1 MFLLTLDEP
10 GVGGLRDELTRRS
23 LLTSVGSVGA
33 AGLLGLAACGDAP
46 EAAAP
51 TSGTRT
57 VTHPLGTTEV
67 PVVPQRVLS
76 LDSNG
81 ALQVSLEL
89 GAPLVASETLDGA
102 VSVPGYLPAPPPGFE
117 SLGFDQLDL
126 ERVAG
131 LRPDLVIGNVQRVE
145 EAYAELSRIA
155 PTVAYE
161 NAGAGQD
168 WRESVRTIGDVL
180 GARARVDERL
190 AGYTARAAEVAGRH
204 AELIAGS
211 TVALLRFTSSEL
223 RIVRGEIFGA
233 SILAHVGLRRP
244 PSTDTPGP
252 SATYVSLTEETVGVT
267 GDADVLLYFAGG
279 GGSAL
284 DAAATAQR
292 YQSGGLWQRLPAVR
306 AGRVVELD
314 PIAWWDGYSVSAA
327 LACLDELDTAL
338 SRV

>member
-1 MFLLTLDEP
+1 VFLRALDEP
-10 GVGGLRDELTRRS
+10 GIGGLRDELTRRT
-23 LLTSVGSVGA
+23 LLTSAG
-33 AGLLGLAACGDAP
+33 AGLLGLTACGTPDAP
-46 EAAAP
+46 PPARE
-51 TSGTRT
+51 TRT
-57 VTHPLGTTEV
+57 ITHPLGTADV
-67 PVVPQRVLS
+67 PVAPQRVLS

-89 GAPLVASETLDGA
+89 AAPLVASETLDGA
-102 VSVPGYLPAPPPGFE
+102 VPVPPYLPAPPPGFE

-126 ERVAG
+126 ERVAA

-155 PTVAYE
+155 PTVAYR

-180 GARARVDERL
+180 GALPRVEERL
-190 AGYTARAAEVAGRH
+190 AEYAARSEAVATRH

-233 SILAHVGLRRP
+233 SILAHTGIRRP

-252 SATYVSLTEETVGVT
+252 NATYLSLTEETVGVT
-267 GDADVLLYFAGG
+267 ADADVLLYFVGG

-292 YQSGGLWQRLPAVR
+292 YLSGGLWQQLPAVR
-306 AGRVVELD
+306 SGRVMELD
-314 PIAWWDGYSVSAA
+314 PISWWDGYSVSAG

>member
-1 MFLLTLDEP
+1 VFILIPDEP
-10 GVGGLRDELTRRS
+10 GTDGLRAELTRRS
-23 LLTSVGSVGA
+23 LLTSTGL
-33 AGLLGLAACGDAP
+33 AGLLTACGGAP
-46 EAAAP
+46 GAVQRAGA
-51 TSGTRT
+51 TRT
-57 VTHPLGTTEV
+57 VSHPLGSAEV
-67 PVVPQRVLS
+67 PVAPQRVLS

-102 VSVPGYLPAPPPGFE
+102 APIPPYLPAPPPGFE

-126 ERVAG
+126 ERVAA

-155 PTVAYE
+155 PTVAYR

-180 GARARVDERL
+180 GALPRVEERL
-190 AGYTARAAEVAGRH
+190 AEYAARAEAVARRH
-204 AELIAGS
+204 ADLIAGS

-233 SILAHVGLRRP
+233 SILAHAGIRRP

-267 GDADVLLYFAGG
+267 ADADVLLYLVGG

-292 YQSGGLWQRLPAVR
+292 YLSGGLWQQLPAVR
-306 AGRVVELD
+306 ARRAVQLD
-314 PIAWWDGYSVSAA
+314 PVAWWDGYSVSAA
-327 LACLDELDTAL
+327 LACLDELDAAL
-338 SRV
+338 ARV

>member
-1 MFLLTLDEP
+1 VFLLTPSEP
-10 GVGGLRDELTRRS
+10 GVGGLRDEITRRS
-23 LLTSVGSVGA
+23 LLTSVGA
-33 AGLLGLAACGDAP
+33 AGLLTACGGAP
-46 EAAAP
+46 EAAPPVRA
-51 TSGTRT
+51 TRT
-57 VTHPLGTTEV
+57 ITHPLGNADV
-67 PVVPQRVLS
+67 PIAPQRVLS

-81 ALQVSLEL
+81 ALQVGLEL
-89 GAPLVASETLDGA
+89 GAPLIASETLDGA
-102 VSVPGYLPAPPPGFE
+102 VPVPPYLPAPPPGLE
-117 SLGFDQLDL
+117 SLGFNQLDL
-126 ERVAG
+126 ERVAA
-131 LRPDLVIGNVQRVE
+131 LRPDLVIGNVPRVE
-145 EAYAELSRIA
+145 EAYADLSRIA
-155 PTVAYE
+155 PTVAYR

-180 GARARVDERL
+180 GALPRVEERL
-190 AGYTARAAEVAGRH
+190 AEYAARVEDVATRH
-204 AELIAGS
+204 AERIAGS

-233 SILAHVGLRRP
+233 SILAHTGIRRP

-267 GDADVLLYFAGG
+267 ADADVLLYFVGG

-292 YQSGGLWQRLPAVR
+292 YLSGGLWPQLPAVR

-314 PIAWWDGYSVSAA
+314 PVAWWDGYSVSAG
-327 LACLDELDTAL
+327 LACLDELDAAL

>member
-1 MFLLTLDEP
+1 MFLLTPDEP
-10 GVGGLRDELTRRS
+10 GTGGPRAELTRRA
-23 LLTSVGSVGA
+23 LLTSVGA
-33 AGLLGLAACGDAP
+33 AGLLTACSGAP
-46 EAAAP
+46 EAAPPVTA
-51 TSGTRT
+51 TRT
-57 VTHPLGTTEV
+57 VTHPLGAADV
-67 PVVPQRVLS
+67 PVAPQRVLS

-81 ALQVSLEL
+81 ALQVGLEL
-89 GAPLVASETLDGA
+89 GAPLIASETLDGA
-102 VSVPGYLPAPPPGFE
+102 VSVPPYLPAPPPGFE
-117 SLGFDQLDL
+117 SLGFDRLDL
-126 ERVAG
+126 ERVAA
-131 LRPDLVIGNVQRVE
+131 LRPDLVIGNVQRIE

-155 PTVAYE
+155 PTVTYR

-180 GARARVDERL
+180 GALPLVEERL
-190 AGYTARAAEVAGRH
+190 ARYTARVEAVAARH

-233 SILAHVGLRRP
+233 SILAHAGIRRP

-252 SATYVSLTEETVGVT
+252 SATYVSLTEETVGGT
-267 GDADVLLYFAGG
+267 ADADVLLYFVGG
-279 GGSAL
+279 GSSAL

-292 YQSGGLWQRLPAVR
+292 YLSGGLWQRLPAVR

-327 LACLDELDTAL
+327 ETCLTELDEAL
-338 SRV
+338 AGV

>member
-1 MFLLTLDEP
+1 VP
-10 GVGGLRDELTRRS
+10 GIGGLRDEITRRS
-23 LLTSVGSVGA
+23 LLTSVGV
-33 AGLLGLAACGDAP
+33 AGLLTACGSAP
-46 EAAAP
+46 EAAPPA
-51 TSGTRT
+51 SDTRT

-67 PVVPQRVLS
+67 PVAPHRVLS

-89 GAPLVASETLDGA
+89 GAPLVASETLDGE
-102 VSVPGYLPAPPPGFE
+102 VPVPPYLPAPPPGFE
-117 SLGFDQLDL
+117 SLGFNHLDL
-126 ERVAG
+126 ERVAT

-145 EAYAELSRIA
+145 EAYADLSRIA
-155 PTVAYE
+155 PTVAYR

-168 WRESVRTIGDVL
+168 WRESVRTIGGVL
-180 GARARVDERL
+180 GALPRVEERLVEYAARVD
-190 AGYTARAAEVAGRH
+190 AVATRH
-204 AELIAGS
+204 AERIAGS

-233 SILAHVGLRRP
+233 SILAHAGIRRP

-267 GDADVLLYFAGG
+267 ADADVLLYLVGG

-284 DAAATAQR
+284 EAAATAQR
-292 YQSGGLWQRLPAVR
+292 YLSGGLWQQLPAVR
-306 AGRVVELD
+306 AGRAVQLD

-327 LACLDELDTAL
+327 LACVNELDAAL
-338 SRV
+338 RRV

>member
-1 MFLLTLDEP
+1 VFLLTPDEP
-10 GVGGLRDELTRRS
+10 GIGGLRAELTRRS
-23 LLTSVGSVGA
+23 LLTSAGL
-33 AGLLGLAACGDAP
+33 AGLLTACGGAP
-46 EAAAP
+46 EATP
-51 TSGTRT
+51 EPGRSRT
-57 VTHPLGTTEV
+57 VVHPLGTTEV
-67 PVVPQRVLS
+67 PVAPQRVLS

-81 ALQVSLEL
+81 ALQVGLEL

-102 VSVPGYLPAPPPGFE
+102 VPIPPYLPAPPPGFE
-117 SLGFDQLDL
+117 SLGFNQLDL
-126 ERVAG
+126 ERVAA

-145 EAYAELSRIA
+145 EAYPELSRIA
-155 PTVAYE
+155 PTVAYR

-168 WRESVRTIGDVL
+168 WRDSVRTIGDVL
-180 GARARVDERL
+180 GSLPRVEQRL
-190 AGYTARAAEVAGRH
+190 AEYTARAEALAARH
-204 AELIAGS
+204 ADRIAGS

-233 SILAHVGLRRP
+233 SILAHAGIRRP

-252 SATYVSLTEETVGVT
+252 SATYVSLTEETVGHT
-267 GDADVLLYFAGG
+267 ADADLLLYFVGG

-292 YQSGGLWQRLPAVR
+292 YQSGRLWQQLPAVR

-314 PIAWWDGYSVSAA
+314 PVAWWDGYSVSAA
-327 LACLDELDTAL
+327 LTCLEELDTAL

>member
-1 MFLLTLDEP
+1 VFLLTPDEP
-10 GVGGLRDELTRRS
+10 GVGGICAELTRRS
-23 LLTSVGSVGA
+23 LLTSVGA
-33 AGLLGLAACGDAP
+33 AGLLTACGGAP
-46 EAAAP
+46 EAGQPA
-51 TSGTRT
+51 SGTRT
-57 VTHPLGTTEV
+57 VTHPLGTSEV
-67 PVVPQRVLS
+67 PIAPQRVLS

-102 VSVPGYLPAPPPGFE
+102 VPVPGYLPPPPPGFE

-126 ERVAG
+126 ERVAA

-180 GARARVDERL
+180 GARTQVEERL
-190 AGYTARAAEVAGRH
+190 AEYATRVDAVAARH

-233 SILAHVGLRRP
+233 SILAHAGVRRP
-244 PSTDTPGP
+244 PSTDTPGQN
-252 SATYVSLTEETVGVT
+252 ATYVSLTEETVGVT
-267 GDADVLLYFAGG
+267 ADADVLLYFVGG

-292 YQSGGLWQRLPAVR
+292 YLSGGLWQQLPAVR
-306 AGRVVELD
+306 AGRVAELD
-314 PIAWWDGYSVSAA
+314 PVAWWDGYSVSAA
-327 LACLDELDTAL
+327 LTCLDELGAAL
-338 SRV
+338 TQV

>member
-1 MFLLTLDEP
+1 MFLLTPDEP
-10 GVGGLRDELTRRS
+10 GIGGLRDELTRRS
-23 LLTSVGSVGA
+23 LLTSAG
-33 AGLLGLAACGDAP
+33 AGLLGLTACGGPP
-46 EAAAP
+46 EPQPPAQ
-51 TSGTRT
+51 GTRT
-57 VTHPLGTTEV
+57 ITHPLGTTDV
-67 PVVPQRVLS
+67 PVAPQRVLS

-81 ALQVSLEL
+81 GLQVSLEL
-89 GAPLVASETLDGA
+89 AVPLVASETLDGA
-102 VSVPGYLPAPPPGFE
+102 VPVPGYLPSPPPGFE
-117 SLGFDQLDL
+117 SLGFNQLDL
-126 ERVAG
+126 ERVAA

-145 EAYAELSRIA
+145 GAYAELSRIA

-180 GARARVDERL
+180 GARTRVEERL
-190 AGYTARAAEVAGRH
+190 AEYATRVDAVAARH

-233 SILAHVGLRRP
+233 SILAHAGVRRP
-244 PSTDTPGP
+244 PSTDTPGQ

-267 GDADVLLYFAGG
+267 ADADVLLYFVGG

-292 YQSGGLWQRLPAVR
+292 YLSGGLWQQLPAVR
-306 AGRVVELD
+306 AGRVAELD
-314 PIAWWDGYSVSAA
+314 PVAWWDGYSVSAG
-327 LACLDELDTAL
+327 LACLDELDAAL
-338 SRV
+338 MRV

>member
-1 MFLLTLDEP
+1 VFLLTPDEP
-10 GVGGLRDELTRRS
+10 GTDGLRAELTRRS
-23 LLTSVGSVGA
+23 LLTSTGL
-33 AGLLGLAACGDAP
+33 AGLLTACGGAP
-46 EAAAP
+46 GAGQGVGA
-51 TSGTRT
+51 TRT
-57 VTHPLGTTEV
+57 VIHPLGSAEV
-67 PVVPQRVLS
+67 PVAPQRVLS

-89 GAPLVASETLDGA
+89 GAPLVASETLDGP
-102 VSVPGYLPAPPPGFE
+102 VPVPPYLPAPPPGFE
-117 SLGFDQLDL
+117 SLGFARLDL
-126 ERVAG
+126 ERVAA

-155 PTVAYE
+155 PTVAYR

-168 WRESVRTIGDVL
+168 WRESVRMIGDVL
-180 GARARVDERL
+180 GALPRVEERL
-190 AGYTARAAEVAGRH
+190 AEYAARVEAVARRH
-204 AELIAGS
+204 SDLIAGS

-233 SILAHVGLRRP
+233 SILAHAGIRRP

-267 GDADVLLYFAGG
+267 ADADVLLYLVGG

-292 YQSGGLWQRLPAVR
+292 YLSGGLWQQLPAVR
-306 AGRVVELD
+306 AGRVVQLD
-314 PIAWWDGYSVSAA
+314 PVAWWDGYSVSAA
-327 LACLDELDTAL
+327 LACLDELDAAL
-338 SRV
+338 AGV